1 MNKKSILLMLV
12 LTLVCFCG
20 CNKNTPPDEAETA
33 AVSDDLMVYFDSI
46 TDNELDALE
55 QSPSL
60 DEYQN
65 SPLVLLNWYNDDVR
79 LYGLSVE
86 EETAMLL
93 YIQGEKVLINRPY
106 RNNHISYP
114 EVNVY
119 DADGDGKEEIFISR
133 ETMTGSPGFWYELL
147 VCDYENEWVV
157 CDYSDYVEDIESLI
171 DYSYDE
177 ALKTITFLNNKDGAV
192 LAEVTL
198 PDWTEEYPYTGVVD
212 LAVYIRFDAETMSM
226 EAAPGIIL
234 ENSAVP
240 YTPIKMVFQIGYEND
255 DFEIEQVM
263 ATVAEDYYTYA
274 KYYELIES
282 IRNGINYGFSQDE
295 VDELGITPLFNYNM
309 DFSDFGYIMMDID
322 GNGVCEL
329 LIGENGSG
337 GWNGV
342 IYDMYTLHDGEMVQ
356 LFNGADRNR
365 YYLCDNGL
373 IANEGSNGATS
384 SIYVYY
390 SYSDMKFEIYEA
402 AIYDSYADEENPW
415 FYSRETCDV
424 NEMEHIT
431 ADEAEQI
438 TGFYNYE
445 VIEYIPFT

>member
-1 MNKKSILLMLV
+1 MNKKGILLMLV
-12 LTLVCFCG
+12 LLLVCFSG
-20 CNKNTPPDEAETA
+20 CNKNKNTALDAAETA
-33 AVSDDLMVYFDSI
+33 SVNDDLMVYFDSI

-114 EVNVY
+114 KVNVY

-157 CDYSDYVEDIESLI
+157 CDYADYVEDIESLI

-177 ALKTITFLNNKDGAV
+177 ALNTITFLNNKNGAV

-212 LAVYIRFDAETMSM
+212 FADYIRFDAETMSM

-234 ENSAVP
+234 ENSIP
-240 YTPIKMVFQIGYEND
+240 YTPITMVFHVSYEND
-255 DFEIEQVM
+255 DFEIELYDILM
-263 ATVAEDYYTYA
+263 E
-274 KYYELIES
+274 ELT
-282 IRNGINYGFSQDE
+282 DE
-295 VDELGITPLFNYNM
+295 HTE
-309 DFSDFGYIMMDID
+309 
-322 GNGVCEL
+322 
-329 LIGENGSG
+329 GE
-337 GWNGV
+337 
-342 IYDMYTLHDGEMVQ
+342 Y
-356 LFNGADRNR
+356 
-365 YYLCDNGL
+365 
-373 IANEGSNGATS
+373 
-384 SIYVYY
+384 
-390 SYSDMKFEIYEA
+390 
-402 AIYDSYADEENPW
+402 
-415 FYSRETCDV
+415 
-424 NEMEHIT
+424 
-431 ADEAEQI
+431 
-438 TGFYNYE
+438 
-445 VIEYIPFT
+445 